1 MSFDALAQPFLKLM
15 CIEADVQRKRLGGDF
30 AVAYLVQ
37 TRESRDLCRQ
47 LCPNLVFI
55 TLTLTQTC
63 QKKRL
68 EGRFGDRE
76 VPPFLSRMFE
86 ESEPAGAEE
95 ENAYNITITEDMTRE
110 EVLNKV
116 LEHIWMF
123 CVHFMDYRM
132 QIRKQEYNNGKIK
145 KILPKLEMKHWISLV
160 NLPSEWWK
168 RKPLINFNY
177 STKTI
182 CSHLKRRKN
191 KRAMAL

>member
-1 MSFDALAQPFLKLM
+1 MSFDTLAQPFLKLM

-76 VPPFLSRMFE
+76 VPPFLTRMFE
-86 ESEPAGAEE
+86 ESEPAGDEE

-116 LEHIWMF
+116 LEHI
-123 CVHFMDYRM
+123 
-132 QIRKQEYNNGKIK
+132 
-145 KILPKLEMKHWISLV
+145 
-160 NLPSEWWK
+160 
-168 RKPLINFNY
+168 
-177 STKTI
+177 
-182 CSHLKRRKN
+182 
-191 KRAMAL
+191 

>member
-1 MSFDALAQPFLKLM
+1 MFNSFNKEFAAYVREKSEMSFDTLAQPFLKLM

-86 ESEPAGAEE
+86 ESEPAGDEE

-116 LEHIWMF
+116 LEHI
-123 CVHFMDYRM
+123 
-132 QIRKQEYNNGKIK
+132 
-145 KILPKLEMKHWISLV
+145 
-160 NLPSEWWK
+160 
-168 RKPLINFNY
+168 
-177 STKTI
+177 
-182 CSHLKRRKN
+182 
-191 KRAMAL
+191 